1 MEIKK
6 EKINPS
12 GKVNVEKVMEWVKSY
27 VKVKP
32 NNEKRINKSI

>member
-27 VKVKP
+27 IKVKP
-32 NNEKRINKSI
+32 NTNGKS